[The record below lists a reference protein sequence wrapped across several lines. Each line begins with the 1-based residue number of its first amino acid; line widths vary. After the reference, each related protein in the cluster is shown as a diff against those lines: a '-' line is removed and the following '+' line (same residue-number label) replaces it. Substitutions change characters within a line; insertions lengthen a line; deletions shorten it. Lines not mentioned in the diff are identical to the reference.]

1 MGYNSVKQWS
11 YENREVIVEDIYNIR
26 KGLIDLV
33 KSLDDNENDENN
45 EKYIHM
51 QQCDITGSLGVWGI
65 AH

>member
-1 MGYNSVKQWS
+1 M
-11 YENREVIVEDIYNIR
+11 EDVYNIR
-26 KGLIDLV
+26 KGLADLV